1 MTARAITAGEL
12 AKLRSENQFSELF
25 LAIHKP
31 AVIYSARVNQPIFEN
46 PTAQITYD
54 GGSGTLA
61 SVKSGMTLYV
71 GSSAGAYDK
80 GMVRIRKTPSSTI
93 FYIGETAEIDF
104 EDGDYLTVVNEFGI
118 WSRHVAISGT
128 TPLMDTD
135 VLYSDQHTDLD
146 PVPILG
152 PPAVLWLT
160 GATVNFSPSAS
171 SSWVLGST
179 ISSYLWVAT
188 GASAT
193 ANLDTATP
201 TITYNAVGQYRVDCT
216 VTAAN
221 GKTTTGYR
229 MVFVYSSASMPIT
242 QFELQNCSGE
252 LESGGWQFSVKLYD
266 QVAIAD
272 VREKAMVV
280 LFARDHY
287 AGTQESL
294 GATTGYEN
302 VVTVGW
308 IKQEDF
314 EVSSEFSTVTFTVYG
329 PQQWL
334 KEISGYPVGMEYVDE
349 NASAWTQMDDLTVDH
364 ALWHLLH
371 WRSTATLCMDITLS
385 GESSLASAMEA
396 PTGSLWD
403 QLVTMSK
410 EAILATPACNRYGQ
424 LYVQVDVPYMEE
436 ADRASVPTVMEVLFS
451 DWQDTLNIERAP
463 IPRVAMVEASG
474 ISYDGSTA
482 SPLFSRAPGDVLS
495 RYGNF
500 ISKDRLLLYDQDFC
514 NDLCADIYAHENNEY
529 PNIDFSLASN
539 NRFIDIVPRQ
549 RLTISIGE
557 LNIPRG
563 IVWTNKK
570 LLPIRVSYAHDT
582 KSGILTISIETKS
595 ETSGEAIGVV
605 GVTVIVPPEAIEG
618 ETPIELP
625 EFEDVGW
632 AALTP
637 IGTFFPPYIPVEP
650 PVIPGTDCPA
660 DAPANGPYSLSIY
673 GELASHTTWYKDAI
687 FNVVVRT
694 SGHDHKTTYV
704 IKGTFQKLRPG
715 EDPENPAS
723 YEETLDDNWYDIFA
737 YDYNHNLI
745 ATGVHDPVTNPKVRT
760 GVLNAPAATQIN
772 RIELSM
778 GSNQLFRPTKIEY
791 SDGVWQATGNEKLSG
806 DSYTSGIWGSG
817 IWVRA
822 QNIKYAGPYGD
833 GAAGVRYPGV
843 WQYINLGENHE
854 YGGKSFYIKQF
865 SWFRLSTNTGVG
877 LGYMGSI
884 EGRYAKPYDFS
895 ASWSEGVNKHDPTGV
910 VISQEHVG
918 IVSIAE
924 FGDLYFSTNSNVTV
938 AGVPNGTYLSEC
950 ILHQIYVKPA
960 STYRVLISQVNIWN
974 VCPRVS

>member
-1 MTARAITAGEL
+1 MTARAITETEL
-12 AKLRSENQFSELF
+12 GKLRSANQFSELF

-31 AVIYSARVNQPIFEN
+31 AVIYSARVNQESFGTPVSEV
-46 PTAQITYD
+46 TYD
-54 GGSGTLA
+54 SGSGTLA
-61 SVKSGMTLYV
+61 NVKAGMTLYV

-80 GMVRIRKTPSSTI
+80 GMLRIRKAPSATI
-93 FYIGETAEIDF
+93 FYVGESAEIDW
-104 EDGDYLTVVNEFGI
+104 DDNNYLTVVNEFGL
-118 WSRHVAISGT
+118 WSRHLKISGT
-128 TPLMDTD
+128 TALMDYD
-135 VLYSDQHTDLD
+135 VEYDDQHTDLD
-146 PVPILG
+146 PVPVLG

-229 MVFVYSSASMPIT
+229 MVFIYSAASMPIT
-242 QFELQNCSGE
+242 QFELQSCSGE
-252 LESGGWQFSVKLYD
+252 LESGGWQFSVRLYD

-302 VVTVGW
+302 VVAVGW

-334 KEISGYPVGMEYVDE
+334 KEISGYPVGMEYVDAD
-349 NASAWTQMDDLTVDH
+349 ASAWTQMDDLTVDH

-570 LLPIRVSYAHDT
+570 LLPIRVSYTHDA
-582 KSGILTISIETKS
+582 KSGILTTSIETKS

-605 GVTVIVPPEAIEG
+605 GVTRIPPQPVEENIDPGVDPGDFPVFSPPNIWFPPILPAYPPEDPLCLERGSNLYGMFFNPTYLESKVDEEVSTVAYFPCNIRSTGNFPTIFRLDARLYKWSTVYNSYELYVGFYDWFKVEAIDSG
-618 ETPIELP
+618 GSVIASASGVRQLDVDTV
-625 EFEDVGW
+625 EF
-632 AALTP
+632 
-637 IGTFFPPYIPVEP
+637 
-650 PVIPGTDCPA
+650 
-660 DAPANGPYSLSIY
+660 
-673 GELASHTTWYKDAI
+673 I
-687 FNVVVRT
+687 FNVISNINIAGIKITIYADNDQSGADNYRLEDRISTGSLNVKSAGGILYNSLVVDQYYAARSIGGPYNTHPGASPDMQKHSIEFNHTGNWDT
-694 SGHDHKTTYV
+694 SCGAMRLSSSDQWSSENRLGFAQLV
-704 IKGTFQKLRPG
+704 KLIEVKYGLIIFKAVNSTISVRAY
-715 EDPENPAS
+715 DIDNW
-723 YEETLDDNWYDIFA
+723 DDNI
-737 YDYNHNLI
+737 
-745 ATGVHDPVTNPKVRT
+745 
-760 GVLNAPAATQIN
+760 
-772 RIELSM
+772 
-778 GSNQLFRPTKIEY
+778 
-791 SDGVWQATGNEKLSG
+791 
-806 DSYTSGIWGSG
+806 
-817 IWVRA
+817 
-822 QNIKYAGPYGD
+822 
-833 GAAGVRYPGV
+833 
-843 WQYINLGENHE
+843 
-854 YGGKSFYIKQF
+854 
-865 SWFRLSTNTGVG
+865 
-877 LGYMGSI
+877 GSI
-884 EGRYAKPYDFS
+884 GYSLYNVS
-895 ASWSEGVNKHDPTGV
+895 YSEGSRFKMEIFGAGIYNICPT
-910 VISQEHVG
+910 
-918 IVSIAE
+918 
-924 FGDLYFSTNSNVTV
+924 L
-938 AGVPNGTYLSEC
+938 
-950 ILHQIYVKPA
+950 
-960 STYRVLISQVNIWN
+960 
-974 VCPRVS
+974 

>member
-1 MTARAITAGEL
+1 MSRAITETEL
-12 AKLRSENQFSELF
+12 GKLRSENQWSELY

-31 AVIYSARVNQPIFEN
+31 TTVYTARINQATFDTPVS
-46 PTAQITYD
+46 QLTYD
-54 GGSGTLA
+54 GGSGTL
-61 SVKSGMTLYV
+61 SNVKPGMTLYI

-80 GMVRIRKTPSSTI
+80 GMVRIRKTPSATV
-93 FYIGETAEIDF
+93 FYIGETAEIAW
-104 EDGDYLTVVNEFGI
+104 EDDDYLTVVEEFGL
-118 WSRHVAISGT
+118 WSRHLKIAGMTAS
-128 TPLMDTD
+128 MDYD
-135 VLYSDQHTDLD
+135 VEYSDQHTDLD
-146 PVPILG
+146 PVPVLG

-160 GATVNFSPSAS
+160 DDTVVFSPNAS
-171 SSWVLGST
+171 NSWVLGST
-179 ISSYLWVAT
+179 ISSYLWAAT

-193 ANLDTATP
+193 AGLDTATP
-201 TITYNAVGQYRVDCT
+201 TITYDTEGQYTISCT

-221 GKTTTGYR
+221 GKTATGYR
-229 MVFVYSSASMPIT
+229 VVFIYSSASMPIT

-252 LESGGWQFSVKLYD
+252 LESGGWQFGVKLYD
-266 QVAIAD
+266 QVAITD
-272 VREKAMVV
+272 VRERALVV
-280 LFARDHY
+280 LFAKDHY
-287 AGTQESL
+287 NGVQESL
-294 GATTGYEN
+294 GAITGYEN
-302 VVTVGW
+302 IIAVGW

-334 KEISGYPVGMEYVDE
+334 KEISGYPVGMEYVDGD
-349 NASAWTQMDDLTVDH
+349 ASAWTQMKDLTVDH

-570 LLPIRVSYAHDT
+570 LLPIRVSYTHDA
-582 KSGILTISIETKS
+582 KSGILTTSIETKS
-595 ETSGEAIGVV
+595 ETSGEAIGVE

-660 DAPANGPYSLSIY
+660 DAPANGPYSLNIY
-673 GELASHTTWYKDAI
+673 GELASHSTWIKAGYLDCVI
-687 FNVVVRT
+687 RT

-704 IKGTFQKLRPG
+704 IKGTFQKLKEG
-715 EDPENPAS
+715 GDPLDPAS
-723 YEETLDDNWYDIFA
+723 YSETLDDSWYDVHA
-737 YDYNHNLI
+737 YNASGTLI
-745 ATGVHDPVTNPKVRT
+745 ATGVHDEVTNPKVRT
-760 GVLNAPAATQIN
+760 GVLNAIAASQIHK
-772 RIELSM
+772 IEIVM
-778 GSNQLFRPTKIEY
+778 GSDQIFRPSISY
-791 SDGVWQATGNEKLSG
+791 SDGIWGNGDAAKLSG
-806 DSYTSGIWGSG
+806 DTYKSGIWGSG

-822 QNIKYAGPYGD
+822 ENIRYQGPYGE
-833 GAAGVRYPGV
+833 GALGFRNVGV
-843 WQYINLGENHE
+843 WSYINLGENHE
-854 YGGKSFYIKQF
+854 YENRSFVVKQF
-865 SWFRLSTNTGVG
+865 SQFRFTPLSGGG
-877 LGYMGSI
+877 LGAIDKI
-884 EGRYAKPYDFS
+884 EGRGSRAYDTGPTWVEDFVPDLP
-895 ASWSEGVNKHDPTGV
+895 GPTG
-910 VISQEHVG
+910 I
-918 IVSIAE
+918 IVSEEYSYLVTLGNLA
-924 FGDLYFSTNSNVTV
+924 DLFFSTNDWGRIEGT
-938 AGVPNGTYLSEC
+938 NGQFLSEVV
-950 ILHQIYVKPA
+950 LHQIYVKPA
-960 STYRVLISQVNIWN
+960 STYKILISQVNLWN